1 MTFNDVVEH
10 ARNTVRIHGFMS
22 ASQLSVEVISFIH
35 ENKDSFVES
44 VECLNVLGGL
54 QCDDIHRVEY
64 TNSVVK
70 DYRVKDLFYFNP
82 SLEV

>member
-10 ARNTVRIHGFMS
+10 ARHTVRIYGFMS

-44 VECLNVLGGL
+44 VECLNVLDNL
-54 QCDDIHRVEY
+54 KCDDIHSVEY

-82 SLEV
+82 GLKT